1 MALSAVLFDV
11 DGTLADTERD
21 GHRIAFNQAFNEFQ
35 LDWEWDVDLYGVLLQ
50 ITGGKERI
58 RFYIENYAPSLLSKN
73 NLDEWIAQIHK
84 AKTNYF
90 LNLLKEGK
98 IPLRPGIK
106 RLLDELRKNNIK
118 IAIATTTTY
127 ENVSTLLQCTLG
139 DSALEWFDVI
149 GAGDIV
155 SKKKPAPDI
164 YEWVLNQLNL
174 PAETCIAIEDS
185 ENGLKSATAAG
196 IKTIITI
203 SEYTREQNFS
213 YAALVLED
221 LESTDHTHQIAAQ
234 SFDKPLSVQ
243 TLSDLL
249 N

>member
-1 MALSAVLFDV
+1 MTLSAVLFDV

-21 GHRIAFNQAFNEFQ
+21 GHRIAFNQAFKEFQ

-58 RFYIENYAPSLLSKN
+58 HFYIKNYVPSLLSKH

-90 LNLLKEGK
+90 LSLLKEGK

-164 YEWVLNQLNL
+164 YEWVLNRLNL
-174 PAETCIAIEDS
+174 PAKACIAIEDS

-196 IKTIITI
+196 VKTIITI
-203 SEYTREQNFS
+203 SEYTRKQDFS
-213 YAALVLED
+213 YATLVLEN
-221 LESTDHTHQIAAQ
+221 LESTDYIHQATTR
-234 SFDKPLSVQ
+234 SPDEPLSVKIL
-243 TLSDLL
+243 TDLL

>member
-1 MALSAVLFDV
+1 MTLSAVLFDV

-35 LDWEWDVDLYGVLLQ
+35 LDWEWDVDLYGILLQ
-50 ITGGKERI
+50 VTGGKERI
-58 RFYIENYAPSLLSKN
+58 RFYIENYAPSFLGKN
-73 NLDEWIAQIHK
+73 NLEEWIAQIHK
-84 AKTNYF
+84 TKTKYF

-98 IPLRPGIK
+98 MPLRPGIR
-106 RLLDELRKNNIK
+106 RLLSELRKNNIK

-164 YEWVLNQLNL
+164 YHWVLNRLNL
-174 PAETCIAIEDS
+174 PAKACIAIEDS
-185 ENGLKSATAAG
+185 ENGLKSAMAAG

-203 SEYTREQNFS
+203 SEYTREQDFR
-213 YAALVLED
+213 YAALVLAD
-221 LESTDHTHQIAAQ
+221 LESTAQTHQTAGQ
-234 SFDKPLSVQ
+234 SFDKPLNVQ
-243 TLSDLL
+243 ALSALL

>member
-1 MALSAVLFDV
+1 MTLSAVLFDV

-21 GHRIAFNQAFNEFQ
+21 GHRIAFNQAFKEFQ
-35 LDWEWDVDLYGVLLQ
+35 LGWEWDVDLYGVLLQ

-58 RFYIENYAPSLLSKN
+58 RFYIENYAPSLLGRD

-84 AKTNYF
+84 TKTTYF

-98 IPLRPGIK
+98 IPLRPGVK
-106 RLLDELRKNNIK
+106 RLLDELRKKNIK
-118 IAIATTTTY
+118 IAIVTTTTY

-139 DSALEWFDVI
+139 DGALEWFDAI

-185 ENGLKSATAAG
+185 ENGLKSAMAAG

-213 YAALVLED
+213 NAVLILED
-221 LESTDHTHQIAAQ
+221 LESTNNING
-234 SFDKPLSVQ
+234 PLSVEIL
-243 TLSDLL
+243 TDLIK
-249 N
+249 